1 MKEGTVVATSVDS
14 RTQNASASP
23 AIDQE
28 AILSEN
34 SRSRLVAQRA
44 VKTKKRRRRRW
55 FRRLLL
61 LILILL
67 LINFSFIFYLFLGF
81 QQRIHHLETTNQA
94 LLAQIEVLSSQM
106 VTQAEFQAFQGELA
120 AALPE
125 PAPESGLATPEDA
138 GDTSLKEAAWYTAIG
153 AGIVYYGSQALRLAG
168 QVLRLHPA
176 IP

>member
-34 SRSRLVAQRA
+34 SRSRLVTQRA